1 MDALGIDLG
10 AFVFYTLNFLLLL
23 FLLQQFLFRPVLSAL
38 TNRETRIRESIENAE
53 QVKQQVA
60 RAQQDYEARLNEARQ
75 EAARILA
82 QANERA
88 KVVEQEVVA
97 NARQEAERIQVEA
110 RAQIQQEREQLLRG
124 LQAQLGTLVIQTAST
139 VVGQELNSRGHERL
153 IQEAIADLG
162 RL

>member
-38 TNRETRIRESIENAE
+38 NNRETRIRESIENAE

-124 LQAQLGTLVIQTAST
+124 LQAQLGNLVIQTAST

>member
-1 MDALGIDLG
+1 VDALGIDLG

-38 TNRETRIRESIENAE
+38 HNRETRIRESIENAE

-110 RAQIQQEREQLLRG
+110 RAQIQQERDQLLRG
-124 LQAQLGTLVIQTAST
+124 LQAQLGNLVIQTAST

>member
-38 TNRETRIRESIENAE
+38 HNRETRIRESIENAE

-124 LQAQLGTLVIQTAST
+124 LQAQLGNLVIQTAST

-153 IQEAIADLG
+153 IQDAIADLG

>member
-1 MDALGIDLG
+1 VEALGIDLG

-23 FLLQQFLFRPVLSAL
+23 FLLQQFLFKPVLTAL
-38 TNRETRIRESIENAE
+38 HTRESRIRESIENAE
-53 QVKQQVA
+53 LVKQQVA

-82 QANERA
+82 QANDRA
-88 KVVEQEVVA
+88 KTVEQEIVA
-97 NARQEAERIQVEA
+97 NARNEAERIQFEA
-110 RAQIQQEREQLLRG
+110 RQQIQQEREQLLRG
-124 LQAQLGTLVIQTAST
+124 LQAQLGNLVIQTAST

-153 IQEAIADLG
+153 IQDAIADLG

>member
-38 TNRETRIRESIENAE
+38 SNRETRIRESIENAE

-110 RAQIQQEREQLLRG
+110 RAQIQQERDQLLRG
-124 LQAQLGTLVIQTAST
+124 LQAQLGNLVIQTAST

-153 IQEAIADLG
+153 IQDAIADLG

>member
-1 MDALGIDLG
+1 VDALGIDLG

-38 TNRETRIRESIENAE
+38 SNRETRIRESIENAE

-110 RAQIQQEREQLLRG
+110 RAQIQQERDQLLRG
-124 LQAQLGTLVIQTAST
+124 LQAQLGNLVIQTAST

-153 IQEAIADLG
+153 IQDAIADLG

>member
-1 MDALGIDLG
+1 VDELGIDLG
-10 AFVFYTLNFLLLL
+10 AFIFYTLNFLLLL
-23 FLLQQFLFRPVLSAL
+23 FLLQQFLFKPVLAAL
-38 TNRETRIRESIENAE
+38 HNRETRIRESIENAE

-88 KVVEQEVVA
+88 KTVEQEVVA
-97 NARQEAERIQVEA
+97 NARQEAERIVLEA
-110 RAQIQQEREQLLRG
+110 RQQIQQEREQLLRG
-124 LQAQLGTLVIQTAST
+124 LQAQLGNLVIQTAST

>member
-10 AFVFYTLNFLLLL
+10 AFIFYTLNFLLLL
-23 FLLQQFLFRPVLSAL
+23 FLLQQFLFKPVLSAL
-38 TNRETRIRESIENAE
+38 HNRETRIRESIENAE

-97 NARQEAERIQVEA
+97 NARQEAERIQIEA

-124 LQAQLGTLVIQTAST
+124 LQSQLGNLVIQTAST